1 MCGIVGYVGNK
12 EALPIVLDGLRRLEY
27 RGYDSAGIAIM
38 NGADVKVIR
47 SAGKLENLV
56 SLIDNG
62 SPPKGRV
69 GLGHTRWATHGKPSE
84 SNAHPHTDCLNDLA
98 LVHNGIVENYL
109 PLKEKLL
116 AEGHTMTSE
125 TDTEVMAHLI
135 ENGLKEGS
143 SLEESVRGAFKE
155 IKGSQALVVISK
167 REPNKMVAVRLGN
180 AGGLV
185 IGIGDEEM
193 YVASD
198 MPALV
203 NKTKKMLFLNDREMA
218 VVTPGGV
225 TFSTLDGTVVE
236 KTPQTVAWDDL
247 AASRGVYKHFTQKE
261 IFEQPSSLTNV
272 ISGRVTLDPGA
283 VNLTELAHL
292 EDRLKQ
298 INKVEII
305 ACGTAWHACLVA
317 KRFIEDIAKV
327 PAEVDYAS
335 EYRYRAPRARDD
347 TLVIAITQSGET
359 VDTLEAM
366 QYAKRSGA
374 TLLALVNAAGSQATQ
389 IADGVVYY
397 HAGPEIGVASTKC
410 FTSQLVVSYL
420 FALHLASLR
429 GNISKE
435 ELTEHLWSLVKL
447 PDLVAE
453 TLEASQQCERL
464 ANKYHRSQNFLFLG
478 RGINY
483 PIALEGALKLKEV
496 SYIHA
501 EGYPAGE
508 MKHGPI
514 ALIDIDMPVVAIAV
528 KDHLY
533 DKMMSNIEQVKARDG
548 IVIAIATKGDSDI
561 AGKADHVIYI
571 PEASEYINPILSVV
585 PLQLLAYYTALRRG
599 CDVDQPRNLAKS
611 VTVE

>member
-12 EALPIVLDGLRRLEY
+12 DALPIVLDGLRRLEY

-38 NGADVKVIR
+38 NGADVKVVR
-47 SAGKLENLV
+47 SAGKLDNLV
-56 SLIDNG
+56 SLID
-62 SPPKGRV
+62 SMPIPKGHM

-84 SNAHPHTDCLNDLA
+84 GNAHPHTDCFGDIA

-109 PLKEKLL
+109 AIKEKLL
-116 AEGHTMTSE
+116 AEGHRLTSE

-135 ENGLKEGS
+135 EDGMVKGL
-143 SLEESVRGAFKE
+143 SLEDSVRLAFKD
-155 IKGSQALVVISK
+155 IKGSQALVVMSK
-167 REPNKMVAVRLGN
+167 KEPDKMVAVRLGN
-180 AGGLV
+180 AGGLAV
-185 IGIGDEEM
+185 GIGDEEM

-198 MPALV
+198 MPALI
-203 NKTKKMLFLNDREMA
+203 NKTRKMILLNDREMA
-218 VVTPGGV
+218 VVTPSGV
-225 TFSTLDGTVVE
+225 NCTTMDGAVIE
-236 KTPQTVAWDDL
+236 KIPQTVSWDDL
-247 AASRGVYKHFTQKE
+247 AASRGIYKHFTQKE
-261 IFEQPSSLTNV
+261 IFEQPSSLTNAL
-272 ISGRVTLDPGA
+272 SGRVTLNPGA
-283 VNLTELAHL
+283 VNLPEIDHM
-292 EDRLKQ
+292 EDRLKK
-298 INKVEII
+298 IIKIEMI
-305 ACGTAWHACLVA
+305 ACGTAWHSCLVA
-317 KRFIEDIAKV
+317 KRLIEDIAKV
-327 PAEVDYAS
+327 PVEVDYAS
-335 EYRYRAPRARDD
+335 EYRYRAPRGRDD
-347 TLVIAITQSGET
+347 TLVIAVTQSGET

-366 QYAKRSGA
+366 QYSKASGA
-374 TLLALVNAAGSQATQ
+374 TSLALVNAVGSQASQ

-410 FTSQLVVSYL
+410 FTSQIVVSYL
-420 FALHLASLR
+420 LALHLASVR
-429 GNISKE
+429 ESVSAE
-435 ELTEHLWSLVKL
+435 ELTKHLWSLVKL

-453 TLEASQQCERL
+453 SLQVSKQCEGL
-464 ANKYHRSQNFLFLG
+464 ANRYHRSNNFLFLG

-548 IVIAIATKGDSDI
+548 IVIAIATEGDNEV
-561 AGKADHVIYI
+561 ANKADHVIYV